1 MEGVGEELLE
11 EFMSQMFACMDI
23 KSDGYQ
29 AFLHTYT
36 AMVNCMHHGINAH
49 TIAWH

>member
-29 AFLHTYT
+29 AFLHILQWLI
-36 AMVNCMHHGINAH
+36 VCI
-49 TIAWH
+49 IV